1 MRQRLL
7 PLLLAFCLLLS
18 ACGPASQEAPP
29 DGTLEI
35 VATTYPVYLFASEVT
50 RGATDVSV
58 SLMIDQPVSCLHD
71 YTLTVKDMKAL
82 ERADMILLSGAGLE
96 ESMADALAVVA
107 DTPQIDCSQ
116 GIALLEGG
124 HDGHDHDHEHHHHD
138 HDGECSCGCGHD
150 HDHHHHHHADEVFT
164 SWGRETARV
173 FTEEEIRTALE
184 ELDSGK
190 YGVVL
195 RAKGILPG
203 ANGWIY
209 FDHVPGEAD
218 VRGGAADVTGR
229 LCVIGSK
236 LDEAALEQLFHLA

>member
-1 MRQRLL
+1 MHL
-7 PLLLAFCLLLS
+7 
-18 ACGPASQEAPP
+18 
-29 DGTLEI
+29 D
-35 VATTYPVYLFASEVT
+35 
-50 RGATDVSV
+50 
-58 SLMIDQPVSCLHD
+58 HD
-71 YTLTVKDMKAL
+71 HTM
-82 ERADMILLSGAGLE
+82 
-96 ESMADALAVVA
+96 
-107 DTPQIDCSQ
+107 
-116 GIALLEGG
+116 GG
-124 HDGHDHDHEHHHHD
+124 HTHEHHHHD

-203 ANGWIY
+203 TNGWIY